1 MSEFEKNSE
10 LFFIIIPVKQ
20 WSNLVKFT
28 VPFMFF
34 LRVPLPVRGPGRQ
47 DKEGLLQSG
56 RVWDDKE
63 RDKVSYSVKTVYGST
78 SASLTWNRQKPSPRE
93 NYAFL
98 YFNTFIQYLCT
109 LAFRCPKK

>member
-47 DKEGLLQSG
+47 DKEGLLQSS
-56 RVWDDKE
+56 RV
-63 RDKVSYSVKTVYGST
+63 
-78 SASLTWNRQKPSPRE
+78 
-93 NYAFL
+93 
-98 YFNTFIQYLCT
+98 
-109 LAFRCPKK
+109 